1 MENILKNLNPRQKE
15 AVTTTVGPVL
25 ILSGP
30 GSGKTR
36 VITHRIAYL
45 IQKGVK
51 PQNILAV
58 TFTNKAAGEMRSRV
72 AKLLTADSHRNS
84 ASISVL
90 PKAQY
95 RRGSAAMPFMGTFHA
110 FCLRILRKEIAQLG
124 YKNNFIVYDE
134 QDQLSLVKKAMKEL
148 QIDKEQ
154 FKPSIISSVISS
166 LKGELIDYE
175 NYLQKPQNYF
185 EKTTAKIYQAYQIEL
200 KKANGVDFDDL
211 IMLTVGLFQKFPEI
225 LKKYQEKFKYILV
238 DEYQDTDT
246 SQYILIHLLAKKYKN
261 ICVVGDDAQCLL
273 PNTKINTE
281 KNDLKISQIQKET
294 RIKSA
299 SGHGEMC
306 DAVIQK
312 KYERYYNGPLIKI
325 TTKTGKTISLTPN
338 HAIFLRLPLNPK
350 IYFVYL
356 MFRRDKGYRVGST
369 KGSRTPKLNQKEI
382 GLKARCNQEKA
393 DKMWILKICKS
404 KSEATYWENYYS
416 FKYGIPTTVFF
427 NRNREMVLTQTQIN
441 RIFKQIDTI
450 ERANRLMKDLLINKE
465 VAHFIPQGTT
475 PKNPLFKKLRV
486 RLTMF
491 SSDKKSL
498 QSPWDY
504 HRVSVYTGNIKFKQE
519 IKKLGFSARKGKRKN
534 DWRLE
539 ISSLDYKKIEQ
550 IAHKIQ
556 SINDEIEIQ
565 KTAILIKHKNV
576 KQRKFSLQPA
586 SHAHPSMLIPIKSN
600 SKILEDEIIK
610 VEKKQY
616 KGYVYDLNVQNVHN
630 YIANGIVV
638 HNSIYAFRG
647 ADFRNILN
655 FEKDYPGAKIVI
667 LAQNYRSTQN
677 ILNTAKHIINKN
689 IYQKEK
695 NLWTKNP
702 KGKPIIITE
711 AINEIAEREFII
723 EELKSLQ
730 QKSGLNLKDFA
741 VLYRTNA
748 QSRALEEGF
757 IRHKIPYKIVGTV
770 KFYQRKEIKD
780 ILAYLKL
787 VLYPDDLVS
796 LQRIINI
803 PPRGIGRVTIEK
815 ILKDWPNPR
824 YQNFGVGVKKFNELI
839 NKARKIA
846 KNKSLTELLNFL
858 LEETKYKDYLQ
869 KTYNE
874 KSYLENIPEY
884 ERRWQNVQELFS
896 VVKQYND
903 LKEFLDN
910 CALLSEED
918 EMPARERGGETKKD
932 LVNLMTLHAA
942 KGLEFSAAFISGC
955 EEGLFPHARSMLNPL
970 EMEEERRL
978 CYVGITRA
986 KEYLYLTF
994 AQRRTLY
1001 GLTQANPPSRFLAD
1015 IPKKLI
1021 EYRIEEESDGESII
1035 NF

>member
-1 MENILKNLNPRQKE
+1 MMGPLKDLNPRQKE
-15 AVTTTVGPVL
+15 AVVTTEGPVL

-58 TFTNKAAGEMRSRV
+58 TFTNKAAGEMRQRV
-72 AKLLTADSHRNS
+72 AKLSYAT
-84 ASISVL
+84 L
-90 PKAQY
+90 P
-95 RRGSAAMPFMGTFHA
+95 FIGTFHA

-124 YKNNFIVYDE
+124 YKNNFIIYDE

-166 LKGELIDYE
+166 LKSELIDW
-175 NYLQKPQNYF
+175 QGFKPENYF
-185 EKTTAKIYQAYQIEL
+185 EQTIAKVYEGYQKDL
-200 KKANGVDFDDL
+200 KKNNALDFDDL
-211 IMLTVGLFQKFPEI
+211 IMLTVKLFSEFPQI

-246 SQYILIHLLAKKYKN
+246 SQYVLIHLLAKKYKN
-261 ICVVGDDAQCLL
+261 VCVVGDD
-273 PNTKINTE
+273 
-281 KNDLKISQIQKET
+281 S
-294 RIKSA
+294 
-299 SGHGEMC
+299 
-306 DAVIQK
+306 
-312 KYERYYNGPLIKI
+312 
-325 TTKTGKTISLTPN
+325 
-338 HAIFLRLPLNPK
+338 
-350 IYFVYL
+350 
-356 MFRRDKGYRVGST
+356 
-369 KGSRTPKLNQKEI
+369 
-382 GLKARCNQEKA
+382 
-393 DKMWILKICKS
+393 
-404 KSEATYWENYYS
+404 
-416 FKYGIPTTVFF
+416 
-427 NRNREMVLTQTQIN
+427 
-441 RIFKQIDTI
+441 
-450 ERANRLMKDLLINKE
+450 
-465 VAHFIPQGTT
+465 
-475 PKNPLFKKLRV
+475 
-486 RLTMF
+486 
-491 SSDKKSL
+491 
-498 QSPWDY
+498 
-504 HRVSVYTGNIKFKQE
+504 
-519 IKKLGFSARKGKRKN
+519 
-534 DWRLE
+534 
-539 ISSLDYKKIEQ
+539 
-550 IAHKIQ
+550 Q
-556 SINDEIEIQ
+556 SIYQ
-565 KTAILIKHKNV
+565 
-576 KQRKFSLQPA
+576 
-586 SHAHPSMLIPIKSN
+586 
-600 SKILEDEIIK
+600 
-610 VEKKQY
+610 
-616 KGYVYDLNVQNVHN
+616 
-630 YIANGIVV
+630 
-638 HNSIYAFRG
+638 FRG

-655 FEKDYPGAKIVI
+655 FEKDYPEAKIVI
-667 LAQNYRSTQN
+667 LDQSYRSTQN

-723 EELKSLQ
+723 QEITSLRLKKPLELR
-730 QKSGLNLKDFA
+730 DFV

-787 VLYPDDLVS
+787 ILYPDDLVS

-803 PPRGIGRVTIEK
+803 PPRGIGKVTIEK
-815 ILKDWPNPR
+815 ILNPVR
-824 YQNFGVGVKKFNELI
+824 NRVSLEDSTVALRQPISNGVKKFNELI

-858 LEETKYKDYLQ
+858 LKETKYKDYLQ

-874 KSYLENIPEY
+874 KFYLENIPEY

-896 VVKQYND
+896 VVKQYNNLPRRQAG
-903 LKEFLDN
+903 LKKFLEDA
-910 CALLSEED
+910 ALFSETD
-918 EMPARERGGETKKD
+918 EVETKKD

-942 KGLEFSAAFISGC
+942 KGLEFSVAFISGC

-986 KEYLYLTF
+986 KECLYLTF

-1015 IPKKLI
+1015 IPKELI
-1021 EYRIEEESDGESII
+1021 EYRVNEESDGESII